1 MTVGNFDLVS
11 ICMVT
16 FNHESFIKKAIDGV
30 LLQKCNFE
38 IELIIS
44 DDASTDQTEI
54 IIRDII
60 NTSNQGYLIKYF
72 RQEINIGMQSNGL
85 FVLNRVRGKYIA
97 LCDGDD
103 YWIDPYKLQKQ
114 YDFLEGNP
122 DYLLCAHRIKE
133 LRGDEFF
140 SILNEKIEYKFLDFS
155 VTGSCNGVYTSSM
168 MFRNTPIILDVFL
181 SDWTL
186 NLDGGD
192 HLILLLSTVN
202 GHKIKLLNDV
212 MGVYRIHNGGV
223 WSSSTIEKK
232 VKDAIFTNKSYIYN
246 LNLSKI
252 QKNQIKFGLTR
263 LILQFYS
270 ARIKNKF
277 LRKSISISLKI
288 AFFTGP
294 GFISNWLINF
304 FSNRILSKT

>member
-1 MTVGNFDLVS
+1 
-11 ICMVT
+11 MVT
-16 FNHESFIKKAIDGV
+16 YNHESFIKKAIDGV
-30 LLQKCNFE
+30 LSQKCNFE

-54 IIRDII
+54 IIREII
-60 NTSNQGYLIKYF
+60 NTSNQGDIIKYF

-85 FVLNRVRGKYIA
+85 FSLSKSRGKFIA

-103 YWIDPYKLQKQ
+103 YWTDQYKLQKQ
-114 YDFLEGNP
+114 YDFFKGNP

-133 LRGDEFF
+133 LRGDQFLPIPNDKSEYEFNDF
-140 SILNEKIEYKFLDFS
+140 SIS
-155 VTGSCNGVYTSSM
+155 GSCNGIYTSSI
-168 MFRNTPIILDVFL
+168 MFRNTPIILNVFF

-192 HLILLLSTVN
+192 HLILLLSTIN
-202 GHKIKLLNDV
+202 GQKVKLLNDV
-212 MGVYRIHNGGV
+212 MGVYRIHDGGV

-232 VKDAIFTNKSYIYN
+232 VNDAIITNKLYIKN
-246 LNLSKI
+246 LKLSKS
-252 QKNQIKFGLTR
+252 QKNQIVYGLTPR
-263 LILQFYS
+263 IRQFYN

-277 LRKSISISLKI
+277 LRKAISMSLKI
-288 AFFTGP
+288 AFITGP
-294 GFISNWLINF
+294 GFISNWLIIF